1 MAYFNLDFNKTVLK
15 LKGKALLNIGKLQTN
30 NELENLFIW
39 QMVVILI
46 GHINDVIKMF
56 KLTSRYAGCFTAKC
70 WIFCDII
77 SIVYKS
83 VHRGKL

>member
-1 MAYFNLDFNKTVLK
+1 
-15 LKGKALLNIGKLQTN
+15 
-30 NELENLFIW
+30 
-39 QMVVILI
+39 
-46 GHINDVIKMF
+46 MF

-83 VHRGKL
+83 VPWKTVVELLYTII